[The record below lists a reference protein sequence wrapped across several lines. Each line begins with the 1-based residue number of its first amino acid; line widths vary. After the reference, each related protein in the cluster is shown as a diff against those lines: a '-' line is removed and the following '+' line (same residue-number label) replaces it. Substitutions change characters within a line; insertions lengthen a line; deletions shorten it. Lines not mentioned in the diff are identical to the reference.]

1 MARTVLIVDDHARF
15 RRSAR
20 ALLEYEG
27 FDVVGEAATGEDAVA
42 LAADL
47 APEMLLLDVQLP
59 DFDGFEVA
67 ARLRGRAPSPQIV
80 LVSNRDAVDY
90 GAKLAA
96 SGVRGFI
103 PKAQLSGE
111 SLLRCLR

>member
-1 MARTVLIVDDHARF
+1 MVRTVLIVDDHARF

-27 FDVVGEAATGEDAVA
+27 FEVVGEAATGHEAVA

-47 APEMLLLDVQLP
+47 APEMVLLDVQLP

-67 ARLRGRAPSPQIV
+67 ARIRDRAPVPEIV
-80 LVSNRDAVDY
+80 LVSNRDVVDY
-90 GAKLAA
+90 GARLAG

-111 SLLRCLR
+111 SLLRCLK